1 MIESFL
7 EIAVSTPVVIGAT
20 YGVKPSAKN
29 PTQATQGAAVKKRPL
44 EGVKQNEIEAS
55 FIVSYFESPI
65 KRPKLDPSTE
75 TPSQPPVKKLEL
87 EKCLDEETPK
97 NSPAKNSE
105 LCPDETPNP
114 SPVKKLDF
122 GGQGRT
128 PHGRSPNGWVLQKDL
143 VLSKLT
149 KLKEQSGVAASGLA
163 N

>member
-1 MIESFL
+1 MD
-7 EIAVSTPVVIGAT
+7 
-20 YGVKPSAKN
+20 PSSET
-29 PTQATQGAAVKKRPL
+29 PTQP
-44 EGVKQNEIEAS
+44 
-55 FIVSYFESPI
+55 PI
-65 KRPKLDPSTE
+65 
-75 TPSQPPVKKLEL
+75 KKLEL

-114 SPVKKLDF
+114 SPVKKLDL

-149 KLKEQSGVAASGLA
+149 KLKEQSGVAAAAGLV